1 MASAAVAFT
10 VDALSPGNAA
20 TLNVRLESKRTD
32 ALNDNWQRVREEVRT
47 LKDVNMVSQLN
58 RTQYA
63 YRLSLQ
69 AASASAAF
77 PFYLE
82 VPVLPS
88 PSSSEEGDMC
98 PPEIGSFVLDPD
110 QFQCPT
116 EEQAS
121 VSPSASQAAVVFSG
135 TLAAALLVYSL
146 LSHMRA
152 RNRKR
157 RRSRSRTH
165 SQSSKERL
173 SWENDQLQVPTTP
186 TTPNGASR
194 RMWGSLYDG
203 IEPAGA
209 YRDGLREKKPR
220 HQETNGSVVSETGS
234 ELLLAKLPD
243 FNGERC
249 VYLETERINLT
260 RMLVLADER
269 GWRDFFDSQIYHNGP
284 QEEQR
289 AATKTFSDI
298 KSRRD
303 VAPRQMITAR
313 SKLRQAK
320 STSASPRGRHDRYR
334 TIRDRI
340 DRAAMEAAMD
350 EAQTFNDF
358 WQM

>member
-243 FNGERC
+243 FN
-249 VYLETERINLT
+249 
-260 RMLVLADER
+260 DER